1 MVEYESNA
9 PPPMETV
16 VSSEPLE
23 VAEDLLMAA
32 LNESAKAAMIILL
45 LNFGIA
51 LPGLVWS
58 MFRRV
63 D

>member
-1 MVEYESNA
+1 
-9 PPPMETV
+9 METV

-23 VAEDLLMAA
+23 VAEELLMAA